1 MHKIA
6 ALPAVHA
13 WSGADHTGSL
23 VGKEKRHGGKHS
35 KRHPASAE
43 TMAAIEKL
51 IWKLYVPNTT
61 ITSVKDLTVM
71 RANYQAMVW
80 NNNIVAQ
87 PQLPSPDNFGWKL
100 EDNKWLPVI
109 TTLPP
114 APEAVIQLVK
124 CGCATER
131 CSTNRRQCRKANLN
145 CTDLCSC
152 CDRGDIC
159 ENSHG

>member
-1 MHKIA
+1 MHKIV
-6 ALPAVHA
+6 ALPVVHA
-13 WSGADHTGSL
+13 LSGAEHTGSL

-80 NNNIVAQ
+80 NNNIVPQ
-87 PQLPSPDNFGWKL
+87 PQLPSPDNFG
-100 EDNKWLPVI
+100 
-109 TTLPP
+109 
-114 APEAVIQLVK
+114 
-124 CGCATER
+124 
-131 CSTNRRQCRKANLN
+131 
-145 CTDLCSC
+145 
-152 CDRGDIC
+152 
-159 ENSHG
+159 